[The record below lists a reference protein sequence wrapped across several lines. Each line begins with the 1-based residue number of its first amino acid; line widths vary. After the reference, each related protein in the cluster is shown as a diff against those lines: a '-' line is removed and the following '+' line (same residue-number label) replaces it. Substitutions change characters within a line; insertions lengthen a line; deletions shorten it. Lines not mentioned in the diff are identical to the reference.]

1 VILPNNSPAQV
12 ALVADKIFENRLRTH
27 FEKKY
32 DTKINIE
39 LTIGN
44 NGHRMVKLIGR
55 RSSVDEALSQLLTLL
70 SLFRTKK
77 FDETI
82 GQKFFS
88 LSVR

>member
-1 VILPNNSPAQV
+1 VTLPRNTPAQV
-12 ALVADKIFENRLRTH
+12 ALLADKIFENRLRTH
-27 FEKKY
+27 FEQKY
-32 DTKINIE
+32 DIKMNIG

-44 NGHRMVKLIGR
+44 DGHRMVKLIGR
-55 RSSVDEALSQLLTLL
+55 RSSVQEALSQLLALI

-82 GQKFFS
+82 GQNLFP